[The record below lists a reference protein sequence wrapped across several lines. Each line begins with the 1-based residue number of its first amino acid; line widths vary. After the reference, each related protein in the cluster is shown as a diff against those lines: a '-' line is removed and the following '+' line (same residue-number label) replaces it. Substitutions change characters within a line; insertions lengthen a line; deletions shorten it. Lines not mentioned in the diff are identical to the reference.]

1 MLLDTPN
8 ARLTLQHNQLAR
20 LASACDTRVDC
31 VDGVAWIT
39 IDGDRRDIVLS
50 RGESFVVDSAAP
62 IIVHAIQGPAAV
74 ELHAQAGASRCR
86 PAVARQARRW
96 HDWFAA
102 PAARIAEVA

>member
-8 ARLTLQHNQLAR
+8 ARLTLQHNELAR
-20 LASACDTRVDC
+20 FAGACDTRVDC

-50 RGESFVVDSAAP
+50 RGESFVVDSSAP
-62 IIVHAIQGPAAV
+62 VIVHAIQGPAAV
-74 ELHAQAGASRCR
+74 ELHAKAGTSRCR
-86 PAVARQARRW
+86 PAAVRPARRW

-102 PAARIAEVA
+102 PAAHAAEAA